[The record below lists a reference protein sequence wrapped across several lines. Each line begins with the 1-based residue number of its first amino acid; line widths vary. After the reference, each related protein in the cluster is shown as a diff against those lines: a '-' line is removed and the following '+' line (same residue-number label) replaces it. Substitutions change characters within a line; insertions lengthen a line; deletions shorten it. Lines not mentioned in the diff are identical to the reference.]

1 MHCKEGNYLG
11 STKLHSGKHGSVF
24 TSGIFGGFSAAKIPP
39 DKFCQVAEEVRYGD
53 RKKFQRVVAVVED
66 VNQPKSVCLHVWVSC
81 SRLVV
86 PGAVNKG
93 IDKKKFEAKMSSTA
107 KCVESLAR
115 IGVIILQ
122 I

>member
-1 MHCKEGNYLG
+1 M
-11 STKLHSGKHGSVF
+11 
-24 TSGIFGGFSAAKIPP
+24 
-39 DKFCQVAEEVRYGD
+39 
-53 RKKFQRVVAVVED
+53 QRVVAVVED

-93 IDKKKFEAKMSSTA
+93 IDKKEFEAKMSSTA

-122 I
+122 IGLESGILERKTSNSNS